1 MNLFL
6 VLLIFGLF
14 ISLFMYRKKL
24 KRDIEESLQ
33 MEVTQKDV
41 LQEANADETVV
52 LHEEIRV
59 LTTMD
64 AAMIKARIEKLEL
77 VTHLEDNKQER
88 LFRKVLDMCKKG
100 TEGLWWEPLAWFARN
115 LRTKDDQTIVILNS
129 RRITLNTIANINEM
143 LSVITRLGELQF
155 VRVEMPEND
164 FDLDEE
170 YRIADGTYKMIYSR
184 RGKAGHFPLIVE
196 DQKFD
201 VVSWMR
207 EVNKIL
213 RRIKVPFRFLMLA
226 PKEDLWC
233 IVYTPVVAA
242 ERAIRSRWGIV

>member
-1 MNLFL
+1 
-6 VLLIFGLF
+6 
-14 ISLFMYRKKL
+14 
-24 KRDIEESLQ
+24 
-33 MEVTQKDV
+33 
-41 LQEANADETVV
+41 
-52 LHEEIRV
+52 

-77 VTHLEDNKQER
+77 VTHLEENKRER

-100 TEGLWWEPLAWFARN
+100 KEGLWWEPLAWFSKN
-115 LRTKDDQTIVILNS
+115 LRTKDDQTIVVLNS

-143 LSVITRLGELQF
+143 LSVITRQGEIQF
-155 VRVEMPEND
+155 VRVETPEDD
-164 FDLDEE
+164 FDLDTE
-170 YRIADGTYKMIYSR
+170 YRIADGKYKMMYTR
-184 RGKAGHFPLIVE
+184 RDKAGHFPLVIE

-201 VVSWMR
+201 VISWMR

-213 RRIKVPFRFLMLA
+213 RRIKVPFRFLVLA

-242 ERAIRSRWGIV
+242 ERAIKSKWGVV